1 MDENNQKP
9 VEIPSPTQTVSLKSG
24 LYVTA
29 TPIGNLKDMTERGKE
44 ILRRVDAIACED
56 TRVTAKL
63 LSAYGIKTPTF
74 SYHEHNAADVRPKIL
89 ARLQKGEAIALV
101 SDAGTPM
108 ISDPGYKLVAEVR
121 EAGFYVDAMPG
132 ACAVTTAIMLSGLP
146 TDKFLFAG
154 FLPVKEKARLDSLAQ
169 WNGLPATLVFYE
181 SPNRLLKTLKA
192 MVDVYGAERPMAVC
206 RELTKLHQE
215 VVQDTISNCLD
226 EFAAR
231 DRIRGEIV
239 LVVTPGEKIK
249 PDASTMDDL
258 LRENLKTMRVK
269 DASQLVAEQL
279 SLPKRD
285 VYQRALEIKEVEKS
299 NN

>member
-1 MDENNQKP
+1 MDEDNQKP
-9 VEIPSPTQTVSLKSG
+9 APQQTLSLKSG

-29 TPIGNLKDMTERGKE
+29 TPIGNLKDMTERGKD
-44 ILRRVDAIACED
+44 ILRRADAIACED

-74 SYHEHNAADVRPKIL
+74 SYHDHNAAEMRPKIL

-108 ISDPGYKLVAEVR
+108 ISDPGYKLVAEAR
-121 EAGFYVDAMPG
+121 AAGFYVDAMPG

-146 TDKFLFAG
+146 SDKFLFAG
-154 FLPVKEKARLDSLAQ
+154 FLPVKEKARLENLQQ
-169 WNGLPATLVFYE
+169 WQGVPATLVYYE

-192 MVDVYGAERPMAVC
+192 MIQVYGPDRQMAVC

-215 VVQDTISNCLD
+215 VVQDTISNCLASFED
-226 EFAAR
+226 R

-239 LVVTPGEKIK
+239 LLVAAGEREK
-249 PDASTMDDL
+249 PDASQLDDL
-258 LRENLKTMRVK
+258 LRESLKSMRVK
-269 DASQLVAEQL
+269 DASQHVAEQL

-285 VYQRALEIKEVEKS
+285 VYQRALEIKEAEK
-299 NN
+299 